1 MSEKPV
7 VFFDGYCKLCSGWV
21 RFLMKNN
28 GEEKFNFVALQSEE
42 GKIALKMLELS
53 TVDLTTIIYRR
64 DNTYYR
70 HSLAVIEILHDLG
83 GPWKSFYIFK
93 LIPAFVRDY
102 LYLSVSKSRYKIFGR
117 NDSCLIPKKNV
128 KKMLWRTEKNN
139 KFHLLQ

>member
-42 GKIALKMLELS
+42 GQKTLKVLELS

-64 DNTYYR
+64 NNRYYS
-70 HSLAVIEILHDLG
+70 HSSAVLEILHDLG
-83 GPWKSFYIFK
+83 GPWKPFYIFK

-102 LYLSVSKSRYKIFGR
+102 LYRSVSKSRYKIFGR
-117 NDSCLIPKKNV
+117 NNSCLIPKKNV
-128 KKMLWRTEKNN
+128 KKML
-139 KFHLLQ
+139 

>member
-42 GKIALKMLELS
+42 GQKTLKVLELS

-64 DNTYYR
+64 DNTYNS
-70 HSLAVIEILHDLG
+70 HSSAVLEILHDLG
-83 GPWKSFYIFK
+83 GPWKPFYIFK

-102 LYLSVSKSRYKIFGR
+102 LYRSVSKSRYKIFGR
-117 NDSCLIPKKNV
+117 NNSCLIPKKNV
-128 KKMLWRTEKNN
+128 KKML
-139 KFHLLQ
+139 

>member
-28 GEEKFNFVALQSEE
+28 GEKKFNFVALQSEE
-42 GKIALKMLELS
+42 GQIVLKTLELS

-64 DNTYYR
+64 DNAYYS
-70 HSLAVIEILHDLG
+70 HSSAVLEILHDLG
-83 GPWKSFYIFK
+83 GPWKPFYIFK

-128 KKMLWRTEKNN
+128 KKML
-139 KFHLLQ
+139 

>member
-42 GKIALKMLELS
+42 GQKTLKVLELS
-53 TVDLTTIIYRR
+53 TDDLTTIIYRR
-64 DNTYYR
+64 NNTYYS
-70 HSLAVIEILHDLG
+70 HSSAVLEILHDLG
-83 GPWKSFYIFK
+83 GPWKPFYIFK

-102 LYLSVSKSRYKIFGR
+102 LYRSVSKSRYKIFGR
-117 NDSCLIPKKNV
+117 NDSCLIPEKNV
-128 KKMLWRTEKNN
+128 KKCFE
-139 KFHLLQ
+139 

>member
-42 GKIALKMLELS
+42 GQKTLKVLELS
-53 TVDLTTIIYRR
+53 TDDLTTIIYRHN
-64 DNTYYR
+64 NTYYS
-70 HSLAVIEILHDLG
+70 HSSAVLEILHDLG
-83 GPWKSFYIFK
+83 GPWKPFYIFK

-102 LYLSVSKSRYKIFGR
+102 LYRSVSKSRYKIFGR
-117 NDSCLIPKKNV
+117 NNSCLIPKKNV
-128 KKMLWRTEKNN
+128 KKML
-139 KFHLLQ
+139 

>member
-28 GEEKFNFVALQSEE
+28 REEKFNFVALQSEE
-42 GKIALKMLELS
+42 GQKTLKVLELS
-53 TVDLTTIIYRR
+53 TDDLTTIIYRHN
-64 DNTYYR
+64 NTYYS
-70 HSLAVIEILHDLG
+70 HSSAVLEILHDLG
-83 GPWKSFYIFK
+83 GPWKPFYIFK

-102 LYLSVSKSRYKIFGR
+102 LYRSVSKSRYKIFGR

-128 KKMLWRTEKNN
+128 KKML
-139 KFHLLQ
+139 

>member
-28 GEEKFNFVALQSEE
+28 GEAKFNFVALQSEE
-42 GKIALKMLELS
+42 GQKTLKVLELS

-64 DNTYYR
+64 NNRYYS
-70 HSLAVIEILHDLG
+70 HSSAVLEILHDLG
-83 GPWKSFYIFK
+83 EPWKPFYIFK

-102 LYLSVSKSRYKIFGR
+102 LYRSVSKSRYKIFGR
-117 NDSCLIPKKNV
+117 NNSCLIPKKNV
-128 KKMLWRTEKNN
+128 KKML
-139 KFHLLQ
+139 

>member
-42 GKIALKMLELS
+42 GQKTLKVLELS
-53 TVDLTTIIYRR
+53 TADLTTIIYRR
-64 DNTYYR
+64 DNAYYS
-70 HSLAVIEILHDLG
+70 HSSAVLEILHDRG
-83 GPWKSFYIFK
+83 GPWKPFYIFK

-102 LYLSVSKSRYKIFGR
+102 LYRSVSKSRYKIFGR
-117 NDSCLIPKKNV
+117 NDSCLIPEKNV
-128 KKMLWRTEKNN
+128 KKML
-139 KFHLLQ
+139 

>member
-28 GEEKFNFVALQSEE
+28 REEKFNFVALQSEE
-42 GKIALKMLELS
+42 GQKTLKVLELS
-53 TVDLTTIIYRR
+53 TDDLTTIIYRHN
-64 DNTYYR
+64 NTYYS
-70 HSLAVIEILHDLG
+70 HSSAVLEILHDLG
-83 GPWKSFYIFK
+83 GPWKPFYIFK

-102 LYLSVSKSRYKIFGR
+102 LYRSVSKSRYKIFGR

-128 KKMLWRTEKNN
+128 KKNALNN
-139 KFHLLQ
+139 